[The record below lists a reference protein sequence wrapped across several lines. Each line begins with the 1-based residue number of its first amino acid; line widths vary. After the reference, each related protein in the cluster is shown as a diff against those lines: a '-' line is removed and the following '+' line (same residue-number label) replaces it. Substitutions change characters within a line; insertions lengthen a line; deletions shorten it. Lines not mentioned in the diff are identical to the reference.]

1 MRNKL
6 SGVSETGGKITSA
19 GPLFMHGVVGR
30 LGPDLQRRNENNLKT
45 LWHFPVLLV
54 LSSVGLKVGLK
65 SQTAQMPLRLRAVP
79 VFSRTKI
86 SQCQC
91 KMIDEIDR
99 C

>member
-1 MRNKL
+1 MHNKL

-30 LGPDLQRRNENNLKT
+30 LGPQDLQRKQLENT
-45 LWHFPVLLV
+45 LALPGTVGT